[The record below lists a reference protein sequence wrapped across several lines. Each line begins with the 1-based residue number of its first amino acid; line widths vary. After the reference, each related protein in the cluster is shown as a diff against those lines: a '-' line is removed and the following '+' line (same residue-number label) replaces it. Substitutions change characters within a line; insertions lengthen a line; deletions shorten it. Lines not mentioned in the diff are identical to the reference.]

1 MPLKGIFGR
10 NYPCLETRMKQ
21 TARFFLIATFAF
33 LCALPLGAKEFL
45 NMETL
50 AGMSAA
56 ATAEK
61 YPDSDDVLIDDF
73 IQIEYQPDGTSE
85 TWDDTAIKI
94 LTEKGKRTNRTLSL
108 SFNVSYGTNRF
119 ARVQVIKPD
128 GTVNEVDIAAQS
140 KVMVDPG
147 QMSSNIY
154 NPNSKVLKL
163 SVPGLEIGD
172 TLRYIAHR
180 VKTKTVV
187 PDTWSDYQVFEHTS
201 PIEHTTYRVI
211 APKAL
216 PLAKIAL
223 KAEIPGTVSFSELT
237 REDGNRIVYT
247 WEVKDVPR
255 MFDEPNMPARYTVV
269 QRLLVSTMET
279 WEDLSKWYWE
289 LCLPRLE
296 ATTPEMEAKASELVE
311 GRTNTLD
318 KIEAVFN
325 FVSQD
330 IRYMGITTEEEAPGY
345 EPHDVGI
352 TFENRYGVCRDK
364 AALLAAMLRIV
375 DVEAFPV
382 IIMAGPKK
390 DEEVPQP
397 FFNHAVTAAL
407 GDNGEYV
414 LMDSTD
420 ENTKDIFPSYL
431 QNMSYLVARPE
442 GETLLTSPIV
452 PATDN
457 LLKIS
462 STGSLDGTGTLTAQS
477 MLAFEG
483 INDTVYRGYFSK
495 IKPEERKRFFEGNL
509 KKSMPTAELQT
520 LEILPKE
527 LRDTTEPLTVELT
540 YTAEN
545 LLVEGAD
552 NKMLNLPR
560 LGSSLGYANF
570 LIGQTGLEK
579 RRYPLYTRMTAGI
592 RETLELEVPKDAGT
606 LNIPGYE
613 TIDSGQVAWS
623 MQVAQR
629 GATLAATNNFLMNTV
644 EFSPEEYLA
653 LKQNLKDIE
662 YNLRK
667 KLILEAPIAEKDAE
681 SDVRILEK
689 TKTIVLD
696 DSSHWKETTRT
707 KVEILTYAG
716 TKKNSEIKIGY
727 NPAWQNIELTKAT
740 VIQPDGTVKEIS
752 EEEINVMDAGWVAS
766 APRYPA
772 AKILVANLPGVEIG
786 SILEYEIV
794 STVSGKPFFSTIQT
808 FNAHE
813 PIDHKTFT
821 LTAPETLELNIRNT
835 GIDET
840 QTASNGTISHV
851 WQAKNQPPVKKEENL
866 PAWWTFNP
874 TVFISSGNWET
885 YGNEVRN
892 HLLAATEG
900 QNGTVALAKRLTD
913 GLRDETQK
921 VVALRDWVAKNLRSA
936 GPSLTLLPL
945 SAITPADQTL
955 KERYGNN
962 TDRMVVL
969 YTLLQ
974 GAKLKPKFVLS
985 GGLSLIPEATEPLL
999 SIPSRDAFG
1008 SVLVKVGMDDKNIY
1022 IAGASQYAELGTS
1035 FYHRRPVLDLASGET
1050 GEIAVAHGKENR
1062 SHGVVEMSI
1071 AATGEA
1077 GITTSSVK
1085 QGTAFEGFHRKY
1097 AEITPENRRRHYLE
1111 MVAGFSQSAKAA
1123 SELTTDYT
1131 VYPGKL
1137 EYSIVADR
1145 YAVPDG
1151 DYLYFTVPGGLGSLL
1166 EYRSSDRTLP
1176 LAWDNHVDSITE
1188 YNIILPDGYEPA
1200 ILPRNFSWQAPN
1212 GAGMVEVAVEYSPRA
1227 NAIRIVQM
1235 ADLRPA
1241 LIPAGEFPGI
1251 LKAGRRLAHPDMR
1264 TILLKKVD

>member
-1 MPLKGIFGR
+1 
-10 NYPCLETRMKQ
+10 MKQ
-21 TARFFLIATFAF
+21 TVRFLLTTTIAF

-45 NMETL
+45 NLETL

-61 YPDSDDVLIDDF
+61 YPDSDYVLVDDF
-73 IQIEYQPDGTSE
+73 IQMEYQPAGTSE
-85 TWDDTAIKI
+85 TWDDTAVKI
-94 LTEKGKRTNRTLSL
+94 LTEKGKRANRTLSL
-108 SFNVSYGTNRF
+108 GFNISYGTNRF
-119 ARVQVIKPD
+119 TKVQVIKPD

-147 QMSSNIY
+147 QMKSNIY

-201 PIEHTTYRVI
+201 PIERTTYQVI

-223 KAEIPGTVSFSELT
+223 KAEIPGTIAFNESTSE
-237 REDGNRIVYT
+237 ESDQIVYT

-269 QRLLVSTMET
+269 QRLLVSTIET
-279 WEDLSKWYWE
+279 WEDLSRWYWE
-289 LCLPRLE
+289 LCLPRLK
-296 ATTPEMEAKASELVE
+296 ATTPEMEAKANELVE
-311 GRTNTLD
+311 GCTNTLE
-318 KIEAVFN
+318 KIEAIFN

-345 EPHDVGI
+345 EPHDVSI

-407 GDNGEYV
+407 GDNGEYI

-442 GETLLTSPIV
+442 GETLLTSPII
-452 PATDN
+452 PATEN

-462 STGSLDGTGTLTAQS
+462 STGLLNETGTLTAQS
-477 MLAFEG
+477 TLVFEG
-483 INDTVYRGYFSK
+483 INDTVYRGHFSK

-520 LEILPKE
+520 LEILPEE
-527 LRDTTEPLTVELT
+527 LRDTTEPLTIKLT

-545 LLVEGAD
+545 LLIEGDD

-560 LGSSLGYANF
+560 LGGSLGYANF
-570 LIGQTGLEK
+570 LIGQTGLAK
-579 RRYPLYTRMTAGI
+579 RKYPLYTRMTAGI
-592 RETLELEVPKDAGT
+592 RETLELEIPENSGT

-613 TIDSGQVAWS
+613 TIDSGQITWS

-667 KLILEAPIAEKDAE
+667 KLILEAPIPEKDAE

-716 TKKNSEIKIGY
+716 TKKNSEIKVGY
-727 NPAWQNIELTKAT
+727 NPAWQKIELTQAT
-740 VIQPDGTVKEIS
+740 VTQPDGTVKEIS
-752 EEEINVMDAGWVAS
+752 EEEINVMDARWVAS

-772 AKILVANLPGVEIG
+772 AKILVANLPGVEVG
-786 SILEYEIV
+786 SILEYEVV
-794 STVSGKPFFSTIQT
+794 STVDGKPFFSTIQT
-808 FNAHE
+808 FNGHE
-813 PIDHKTFT
+813 PIDQKTFT
-821 LTAPETLELNIRNT
+821 LTAPGSLTLNIRNT

-840 QTASNGTISHV
+840 QTTNNGAISHT
-851 WQAKNQPPVKKEENL
+851 WQAENQPPVKKEENL

-874 TVFISSGNWET
+874 AVFISSGNWET
-885 YGNEVRN
+885 YGNEVRS
-892 HLLAATEG
+892 HLLAATED
-900 QNGTVALAKRLTD
+900 QAEAEALAKQLID
-913 GLRDETQK
+913 GLRDKTK
-921 VVALRDWVAKNLRSA
+921 KTIALRDWVAKNLRPA
-936 GPSLTLLPL
+936 GPSLTYLPL

-955 KERYGNN
+955 QERYGNN
-962 TDRMVVL
+962 ADRMVVL
-969 YTLLQ
+969 YTLLK
-974 GAKLKPKFVLS
+974 GAKLKPEFVLS

-999 SIPSRDAFG
+999 SIPSRGAFS
-1008 SVLVKVGMDDKNIY
+1008 SVLIKMEIDGETIY
-1022 IAGASQYAELGTS
+1022 LAGASQYAELGTS
-1035 FYHRRPVLDLASGET
+1035 TYHRRPVLDLVSGET

-1062 SHGVVEMSI
+1062 SHGMIEMSI
-1071 AATGEA
+1071 AADGET
-1077 GITTSSVK
+1077 GITTSTVK

-1097 AEITPENRRRHYLE
+1097 AEITPEKRRRHYLE
-1111 MVAGFSQSAKAA
+1111 MVAGISQSAKAA
-1123 SELTTDYT
+1123 SELATDYDT
-1131 VYPGKL
+1131 YPGKL
-1137 EYSIVADR
+1137 EYSVSADH
-1145 YAVPDG
+1145 YAVSDG
-1151 DYLYFTVPGGLGSLL
+1151 DYLYFTVPGGLGGLL
-1166 EYRSSDRTLP
+1166 KYRSSERTLP
-1176 LAWDNHVDSITE
+1176 LAWNNHVDSITE
-1188 YNIILPDGYEPA
+1188 CNIVLPDGYEPA
-1200 ILPRNFSWQAPN
+1200 ILPRDFSWQAPN

-1235 ADLRPA
+1235 ADLRPT
-1241 LIPAGEFPGI
+1241 LIPASEFPDI

-1264 TILLKKVD
+1264 TILLKKKQ

>member
-1 MPLKGIFGR
+1 
-10 NYPCLETRMKQ
+10 MKQ
-21 TARFFLIATFAF
+21 TVRFFLIATFAF

-45 NMETL
+45 TLETL

-61 YPDSDDVLIDDF
+61 YPDSDYVLIDDF

-85 TWDDTAIKI
+85 TWDDTAVKI
-94 LTEKGKRTNRTLSL
+94 LTEKGKRANRTLSL
-108 SFNVSYGTNRF
+108 SFNISYGTNRF
-119 ARVQVIKPD
+119 TRVQVIKPD
-128 GTVNEVDIAAQS
+128 GTVNEIDIATQS

-180 VKTKTVV
+180 IKTKTVV

-201 PIEHTTYRVI
+201 PIERTTYQVI

-223 KAEIPGTVSFSELT
+223 KAEIPGTVSFNELT
-237 REDGNRIVYT
+237 SEDGDQIVYT

-255 MFDEPNMPARYTVV
+255 MFDEPNMPKRYTVV
-269 QRLLVSTMET
+269 QRLLVSTIET

-296 ATTPEMEAKASELVE
+296 TTTPEMEAKANDLPE
-311 GRTNTLD
+311 GCTNTLD
-318 KIEAVFN
+318 KIEAIFN

-345 EPHDVGI
+345 EPHDVSI

-375 DVEAFPV
+375 NVEAFPV

-442 GETLLTSPIV
+442 GETLLTSPII

-477 MLAFEG
+477 TLAFEG

-495 IKPEERKRFFEGNL
+495 IKPEERKRFFEGHL

-520 LEILPKE
+520 LEILPEE
-527 LRDTTEPLTVELT
+527 LRDTTEPLTIKLT

-545 LLVEGAD
+545 LLVEGDD

-592 RETLELEVPKDAGT
+592 RETLELEIPGDIGT

-613 TIDSGQVAWS
+613 AIDSEQITWS
-623 MQVAQR
+623 MQVAQH
-629 GATLAATNNFLMNTV
+629 GATLAATNNFLMNSV

-653 LKQNLKDIE
+653 LKKNLKDIE

-667 KLILEAPIAEKDAE
+667 KLILEAPIPEKDAE
-681 SDVRILEK
+681 SDVHILEN

-707 KVEILTYAG
+707 KIEILTYAG
-716 TKKNSEIKIGY
+716 TKKNSEIKVGY

-740 VIQPDGTVKEIS
+740 VTQPDGTVKEIS

-786 SILEYEIV
+786 SILEYETV
-794 STVSGKPFFSTIQT
+794 STVSGKPFFSTTQT

-813 PIDHKTFT
+813 PIDQKTFT

-840 QTASNGTISHV
+840 QTTSNGAISHV
-851 WQAKNQPPVKKEENL
+851 WQVEDQPPVKKEENL

-874 TVFISSGNWET
+874 AVFISSGNWKT
-885 YGNEVRN
+885 YGNEVRS
-892 HLLAATEG
+892 HLLAATEE
-900 QNGTVALAKRLTD
+900 QNGTEALAKQLTD
-913 GLRDETQK
+913 GLHDETRK
-921 VVALRDWVAKNLRSA
+921 VVALRDWVAKNLRPA
-936 GPSLTLLPL
+936 GPLLTHLPL

-955 KERYGNN
+955 QERYGNN
-962 TDRMVVL
+962 ADRMVVL
-969 YTLLQ
+969 YTLLK
-974 GAKLKPKFVLS
+974 GAKLKPEFVLS
-985 GGLSLIPEATEPLL
+985 SGLSHIPEDTEPLL
-999 SIPSRDAFG
+999 SIPSRSAFS
-1008 SVLVKVGMDDKNIY
+1008 SVLIKVDIGDETIY
-1022 IAGASQYAELGTS
+1022 LAGASQYAELGTS
-1035 FYHRRPVLDLASGET
+1035 TYHRRPVLDLASGEIDK
-1050 GEIAVAHGKENR
+1050 IAVAHGKENR
-1062 SHGVVEMSI
+1062 SHGVIEMSI
-1071 AATGEA
+1071 ATSGEV
-1077 GITTSSVK
+1077 GITRSTVK

-1097 AEITPENRRRHYLE
+1097 AEITPEKRRRHYLE
-1111 MVAGFSQSAKAA
+1111 IVTGVSQSAKAA
-1123 SELTTDYT
+1123 SELATDYGT
-1131 VYPGKL
+1131 YPGKL

-1145 YAVPDG
+1145 YAVSDG
-1151 DYLYFTVPGGLGSLL
+1151 DYLYFTVPGGLGGLL
-1166 EYRSSDRTLP
+1166 KYRSSERTLP
-1176 LAWDNHVDSITE
+1176 LAWNNHIDTMTE
-1188 YNIILPDGYEPA
+1188 CNIVLPDGYEPA
-1200 ILPRNFSWQAPN
+1200 ILPRDFSWQAPN
-1212 GAGMVEVAVEYSPRA
+1212 GAGMIEVAVEYSPRA

-1241 LIPAGEFPGI
+1241 LIPASEFPDI

-1264 TILLKKVD
+1264 TILLKKKQP